1 MKPLPQK
8 WKWNLYLKK
17 SDRLQ
22 CKVCICTWDESGR
35 RESKIKK
42 KKRERGS
49 LSIVK
54 GVGEGGGSKRQ
65 RRVRWESYRLIRREN
80 HGSNSRSHWVKNSEC
95 RRKAWAFKLLLK
107 NIIFQVFYKDLNHKN
122 WSLLLTSPSG
132 PCRFDIFGEL
142 PPDIPW
148 GLISRHDKLCSAWTD
163 SFSGSHFF
171 RTLPDY
177 LGKMAGSRRKPW
189 VSEAVFVVLLV
200 PHISYLSPC
209 QLSSYDTHKKK
220 SVNK

>member
-1 MKPLPQK
+1 M
-8 WKWNLYLKK
+8 
-17 SDRLQ
+17 
-22 CKVCICTWDESGR
+22 
-35 RESKIKK
+35 SK
-42 KKRERGS
+42 ES
-49 LSIVK
+49 LSVQIAA
-54 GVGEGGGSKRQ
+54 E
-65 RRVRWESYRLIRREN
+65 
-80 HGSNSRSHWVKNSEC
+80 
-95 RRKAWAFKLLLK
+95 
-107 NIIFQVFYKDLNHKN
+107 NIIFQVFYKDLNQKN
-122 WSLLLTSPSG
+122 WTLLLTSPSG

-189 VSEAVFVVLLV
+189 VSEAVFVVLFV

-209 QLSSYDTHKKK
+209 KLPSYDTHTQKNQ
-220 SVNK
+220 SINKADSLSKLSNTRSSKLMRKIKGRDRGECYNSLHLDHWMFLSIFSMYLSCEKRRVPNSIIFQITYKGNNEIESRNSIK

>member
-1 MKPLPQK
+1 M
-8 WKWNLYLKK
+8 N
-17 SDRLQ
+17 
-22 CKVCICTWDESGR
+22 
-35 RESKIKK
+35 
-42 KKRERGS
+42 
-49 LSIVK
+49 
-54 GVGEGGGSKRQ
+54 
-65 RRVRWESYRLIRREN
+65 
-80 HGSNSRSHWVKNSEC
+80 NSEC

-122 WSLLLTSPSG
+122 WTLLLTSSSG

-189 VSEAVFVVLLV
+189 VSEAVFVVFLV

-209 QLSSYDTHKKK
+209 QLPSYDTKKK
-220 SVNK
+220 NQLINKADSLSKLSNIPSSKQMRKFIGRDRGECYNSLHLDHWMFLSIFLMYLSCEKRRVPNSIIFQITYKGNNEIEYRNSIK